1 MCKILP
7 NAPVQ
12 LAEPAADQQPR
23 ITVSMQTNTEFGHR
37 KRKRSR
43 VCSSIYEINCS
54 TSGVIS
60 FNTLPSD
67 DSCSQSFS
75 YKDDQILKS
84 HKISSEVTLSSSLDD
99 NLDGSNLSSQLD
111 QKRMIST
118 DNPNFGFFPG
128 YREENTRSLEEGKND
143 SNSMEFDVNDLIKPN
158 FNEIMCSDSE
168 TQTPFEDYFDGS
180 CMDNYTQTCDSLFFD
195 LDLVDIETQTFWS
208 RCIGRF
214 YDKIVI

>member
-12 LAEPAADQQPR
+12 LAEPADDQQPR

-54 TSGVIS
+54 TSSVIS
-60 FNTLPSD
+60 FSTSSTQTTSVREETLVVNESNCDILPDILPSD

-84 HKISSEVTLSSSLDD
+84 PKISSEVTLSSSLDD

-118 DNPNFGFFPG
+118 DNPIFGFAPG
-128 YREENTRSLEEGKND
+128 YIEKKILVLWRKAKMIRIVW
-143 SNSMEFDVNDLIKPN
+143 NS
-158 FNEIMCSDSE
+158 
-168 TQTPFEDYFDGS
+168 T
-180 CMDNYTQTCDSLFFD
+180 
-195 LDLVDIETQTFWS
+195 
-208 RCIGRF
+208 
-214 YDKIVI
+214 